1 MADYKIG
8 TVVSV
13 YPTTSRMAVDLVGDV
28 HLGDRLRINNNKF
41 LVTILKDDYQE
52 VESAKRGSTII
63 MNMDFGITIDD
74 ELITST

>member
-13 YPTTSRMAVDLVGDV
+13 YPTTGRMAVDLVGDV
-28 HLGDRLRINNNKF
+28 HLGDRLRINNHKF
-41 LVTILKDDYQE
+41 IVSVLKEDYQE

-63 MNMDFGITIDD
+63 MNMDFGITEGD
-74 ELITST
+74 EIITSS

>member
-13 YPTTSRMAVDLVGDV
+13 YPSTSCMAVDLVGDV
-28 HLGDRLRINNNKF
+28 HLGDRLRINNHKF
-41 LVTILKDDYQE
+41 IVTILKDDYHE

-63 MNMDFGITIDD
+63 TNMDFGITEGD
-74 ELITST
+74 ELITSS

>member
-28 HLGDRLRINNNKF
+28 HLGDRLRINNHKF
-41 LVTILKDDYQE
+41 VVTILKDDYQE

-63 MNMDFGITIDD
+63 VNMDFGITIGD
-74 ELITST
+74 ELITCT

>member
-13 YPTTSRMAVDLVGDV
+13 YPTTGRMAVDLVGDV
-28 HLGDRLRINNNKF
+28 HLGDHLRINNQKF
-41 LVTILKDDYQE
+41 IVTILKEDYQE

-63 MNMDFGITIDD
+63 MNMDFGITEGD
-74 ELITST
+74 EIITSS

>member
-13 YPTTSRMAVDLVGDV
+13 YPTTGRMAVDLVGDV
-28 HLGDRLRINNNKF
+28 HLGDQLRINNHKF
-41 LVTILKDDYQE
+41 IVTILKDDYQKI
-52 VESAKRGSTII
+52 ESAKRGSTII

-74 ELITST
+74 ELIAST

>member
-28 HLGDRLRINNNKF
+28 HLGDKLRVDGKKF
-41 LVTILKDDYQE
+41 IVTILKDDYQE

-63 MNMDFGITIDD
+63 MNMDFGITEGD
-74 ELITST
+74 ELITSS